1 LGIISQIAITT
12 LKFVGVEMKYG
23 AAVVLGAL
31 GMFISGY
38 VLGYSTAVPDVLRA
52 ANLNPDG
59 TMKLEDMNF
68 DVSGLIPVSELE
80 PTSTESSP
88 PSEADLE
95 AIRLQEIQELKKMI
109 VPLLTDDEIKKIR
122 EEALNT
128 TPAEASPT
136 ESLPVENS
144 APELAPSAP

>member
-1 LGIISQIAITT
+1 
-12 LKFVGVEMKYG
+12 MKYG

-59 TMKLEDMNF
+59 SSQLDDMTI
-68 DVSGLIPVSELE
+68 DISGSIPVSELE
-80 PTSTESSP
+80 PTVAESSP

-122 EEALNT
+122 EEALNAAPADA
-128 TPAEASPT
+128 TPG
-136 ESLPVENS
+136 ENS
-144 APELAPSAP
+144 APVAPPSAP